1 MTYFDRQYDLL
12 VDNLWSMINSS
23 FMGSNKS
30 NTSQGFLSLTKPD
43 NFPEFVQFFDDQI
56 INNTLPIFAAT
67 DVSSLNTS
75 VSNKAIIYNLEL
87 TNTNGYIIIG
97 IASNISNAE
106 VSIDSLKNGSDIEG
120 APLLGF
126 FKQYSWEGLVYEFN
140 FTNVTNGSDYD
151 IYFAAGSDT
160 FATEQLWTKL
170 YHHTRT
176 VGLLKLMWKAAS
188 LIGLGI
194 LVLFFN

>member
-12 VDNLWSMINSS
+12 VDNLWTMINSS

-43 NFPEFVQFFDDQI
+43 NFPELVQIFDDQ
-56 INNTLPIFAAT
+56 INNTLPTFAAT
-67 DVSSLNTS
+67 DLSSLNTS
-75 VSNKAIIYNLEL
+75 VTNKSIIYNLEL
-87 TNTNGYIIIG
+87 INTNGYIIIG
-97 IASNISNAE
+97 VASNISNAE
-106 VSIDSLKNGSDIEG
+106 VSIDSLKNGSDVKG
-120 APLLGF
+120 TPLLGF
-126 FKQYSWEGLVYEFN
+126 YKQYSWEGLVYEFDFN
-140 FTNVTNGSDYD
+140 DLTNSTDYD
-151 IYFAAGSDT
+151 VYFAAGSDT

-194 LVLFFN
+194 LLLFFN